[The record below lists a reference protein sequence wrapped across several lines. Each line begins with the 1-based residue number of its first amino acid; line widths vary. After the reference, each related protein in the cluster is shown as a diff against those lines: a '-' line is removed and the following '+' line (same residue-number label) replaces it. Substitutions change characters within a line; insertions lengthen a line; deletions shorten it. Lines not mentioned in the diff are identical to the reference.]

1 MSDTRQMLLDGAIAA
16 LRDKGIAGASARSIA
31 SAAGVNQALVF
42 YHFGSVD
49 ALIQAACREAAAQQV
64 ESYRPLFRSV
74 ASLHDLLVLGQRL
87 HAEQRSAGN
96 VTVLAQVLAGARHN
110 PRLAAAAREALTLW
124 IDEIEANL
132 ERLLDGNP
140 LTQVADTGCLARA
153 VAAGFIGIELYEG
166 ADPDGARSAFAA
178 LEQLSALT
186 EILDDL
192 GPVARNA
199 LGARLRRHHPRP

>member
-1 MSDTRQMLLDGAIAA
+1 MTDTRQLLLDGAIAA
-16 LRDKGIAGASARSIA
+16 LRDKGIAGTSARSIA
-31 SAAGVNQALVF
+31 AAAGVNQALVF

-64 ESYRPLFRSV
+64 ESYRPLLRS
-74 ASLHDLLVLGQRL
+74 ADSLRDLLVVGQQL

-140 LTQVADTGCLARA
+140 LTQVASTGCLARA
-153 VAAGFIGIELYEG
+153 VAASFIGIELYEG
-166 ADPDGARSAFAA
+166 ADPDGARGAFAA
-178 LEQLSALT
+178 LEQLAALT

-192 GPVARNA
+192 GPVARNV
-199 LGARLRRHHPRP
+199 LRTRLRRHHPRP

>member
-1 MSDTRQMLLDGAIAA
+1 MSDTRQLLLDGAIAA
-16 LRDKGIAGASARSIA
+16 LRDRGIAGASARSIA
-31 SAAGVNQALVF
+31 AAAGVNQALVF

-49 ALIQAACREAAAQQV
+49 ALIQAACQEAAAQQV
-64 ESYRPLFRSV
+64 ESYRPLFRSA
-74 ASLHDLLVLGQRL
+74 ASLHDLLALGQRL

-132 ERLLDGNP
+132 ERLLDGSP
-140 LTQVADTGCLARA
+140 LAQVAGTGSLARA

-199 LGARLRRHHPRP
+199 LRARLRRHHLRH

>member
-1 MSDTRQMLLDGAIAA
+1 MSDTRQLLVDGAIAA
-16 LRDKGIAGASARSIA
+16 IRDKGIAGASARSIA
-31 SAAGVNQALVF
+31 AAAGVNQALVF

-124 IDEIEANL
+124 IDEIEGNL
-132 ERLLDGNP
+132 ERLLVGNP
-140 LTQVADTGCLARA
+140 LTQVADASCLARA

-166 ADPDGARSAFAA
+166 ADPDGARSAFTA

-192 GPVARNA
+192 SPVARNA
-199 LGARLRRHHPRP
+199 LGARLRRYHPRP